1 MSVNKYVNG
10 KLLQVSGNADT
21 RLTLDDISTILG
33 YTPVNPN
40 IIGTELATLNSSG
53 KLEDSQK
60 PSYSWS
66 EITGKPS
73 TFTPSSHTHSY
84 AGSSSAGGAATS
96 ALTLT
101 TARTLT
107 IGNSGKT
114 FDGSTDVSWSLSEIG
129 AASQSDLDIL
139 NSNLSVVDYTSSL
152 NKNDEDISKIW
163 ELHLHKVGSI
173 AVFVVNVSVTELG
186 RTKYIGTLQEG
197 IRPAHDIS
205 YNTVTNKGDPCYFF
219 VDANGSFGIT
229 KIGADFNEN
238 DGVRFCAAYVI

>member
-53 KLEDSQK
+53 KLEDGQK

-139 NSNLSVVDYTSSL
+139 NSNKISYSETEITILDVYSNLNDYTTPKIYRTYVMSDASKDF
-152 NKNDEDISKIW
+152 KNCPITCKFVLLVQKFHTTTYQTIYPMDISENTHIYKRSLFENIW
-163 ELHLHKVGSI
+163 SDWI
-173 AVFVVNVSVTELG
+173 VVN
-186 RTKYIGTLQEG
+186 
-197 IRPAHDIS
+197 
-205 YNTVTNKGDPCYFF
+205 
-219 VDANGSFGIT
+219 
-229 KIGADFNEN
+229 
-238 DGVRFCAAYVI
+238 

>member
-21 RLTLDDISTILG
+21 RLTSDDIATILG
-33 YTPVNPN
+33 YTPVNPD
-40 IIGTELATLNSSG
+40 IIGATLATLNESG
-53 KLEDSQK
+53 KLTESQK

-73 TFTPSSHTHSY
+73 TFTPSSHTHRY

-96 ALTLT
+96 ALALT

-139 NSNLSVVDYTSSL
+139 NSNINNRHFIYISAT
-152 NKNDEDISKIW
+152 DIKETFEINI
-163 ELHLHKVGSI
+163 GNNNIAI
-173 AVFVVNVSVTELG
+173 AVASREGTSPAVYIIYQIADKAFYYKLHDESNLISLSSNSNLLNITLNLQWTVFRYFV
-186 RTKYIGTLQEG
+186 I
-197 IRPAHDIS
+197 
-205 YNTVTNKGDPCYFF
+205 
-219 VDANGSFGIT
+219 
-229 KIGADFNEN
+229 
-238 DGVRFCAAYVI
+238 

>member
-21 RLTLDDISTILG
+21 RLTLEDISTILG

-84 AGSSSAGGAATS
+84 AGSSSTGGAATS

-139 NSNLSVVDYTSSL
+139 NSNKTEIKVAYIDTTTDEYGVCDFSTDKRIISAYLPNYIAIPYVRDDGQKWKFKVLSAVTMQAAANSSIQL
-152 NKNDEDISKIW
+152 WFRYYD
-163 ELHLHKVGSI
+163 
-173 AVFVVNVSVTELG
+173 
-186 RTKYIGTLQEG
+186 
-197 IRPAHDIS
+197 
-205 YNTVTNKGDPCYFF
+205 
-219 VDANGSFGIT
+219 
-229 KIGADFNEN
+229 
-238 DGVRFCAAYVI
+238 